1 MMNTNY
7 PKMHVSLYVKNL
19 EETIKFYSTFFGQE
33 PSKVENK
40 YTKYILDEPALIIS
54 FIENPSKVQA
64 FFGHL
69 GFQVESKEELAK
81 KLAIAK
87 KYDLVSLEEEEVSCC
102 YAIQDKFWVQDPN
115 GVAWEV
121 YYFHKDVKFN
131 DPHYKMETESS
142 CCSNETSST
151 AEITKGACC

>member
-1 MMNTNY
+1 MMKTNY

-81 KLAIAK
+81 KLALAK
-87 KYDLVSLEEEEVSCC
+87 KYDLVSLEEEKVSCC
-102 YAIQDKFWVQDPN
+102 YAVQDKFWVHDPN

-121 YYFHKDVKFN
+121 YYFHQDIKFN
-131 DPHYKMETESS
+131 DPHYKLEAESS
-142 CCSNETSST
+142 CCSTDISST
-151 AEITKGACC
+151 TEITKGACC